1 MKKTL
6 LLAAMAVVS
15 LGSYAQKTV
24 NVETAGTLGTLLT
37 ETEQKELTQLT
48 IKGQLNSADVKI
60 LRAMTK
66 TKADRFKPGLV
77 GFGVLEDLDLSE
89 AVFVKDTKPYFSDDD
104 NMEDY
109 ATSPNAIGGY
119 MFFSSMTLKRFTP
132 PAGTV
137 SVGAGAFQDC
147 VNLEYFGSNTIAVYG
162 ASAFGGCEKLEPL
175 SLEPARA
182 IGASAFQ
189 KNLKI
194 TDVVLSDDLKSFSGN
209 AFTGCTALKNLKIG
223 KGITQL
229 DSYSFNGLPALETVE
244 LSENITEIYPNS
256 FNNCTAL
263 KSFTCHAKVVPTTP
277 NLSYATGPFEGVP
290 ATAVLYVPEESVDM
304 YKVALHW
311 KNFQHVEPIADSG
324 TGVVDVINWNEG
336 ESRWFNLQGVEVS
349 SPDNGLF
356 IEMRGGKTRKVLIRK

>member
-6 LLAAMAVVS
+6 IFAVMAAFS
-15 LGSYAQKTV
+15 LSVGAQKTV

-37 ETEQKELTQLT
+37 ETEQSELTKLIVT
-48 IKGQLNSADVKI
+48 GQLNSADVKV

-77 GFGVLEDLDLSE
+77 GFGVLEDLDLSG
-89 AVFVKDTKPYFSDDD
+89 AVFVKDTKPYFSDDE

-119 MFFSSMTLKRFTP
+119 MFFSSMTLKRFIP
-132 PAGTV
+132 PVGTV

-147 VNLEYFGSNTIAVYG
+147 VNLEYFGCNTIAVYG
-162 ASAFGGCEKLEPL
+162 ASAFGSCEKLEPL

-194 TDVVLSDDLKSFSGN
+194 TEVILSDDLKSLSGN
-209 AFTGCTALKNLKIG
+209 AFVGCTALKNLKIG
-223 KGITQL
+223 KGITEL

-244 LSENITEIYPNS
+244 LSENIQEIYPNS

-263 KSFTCHAKVVPTTP
+263 KSFTCHAKAVPTTP
-277 NLSYATGPFEGVP
+277 SLAYATGPFEGVP
-290 ATAVLYVPEESVDM
+290 STAVLYVPEESVGM

-311 KNFQHVEPIADSG
+311 KNFQSVEPIANSG
-324 TGVVDVINWNEG
+324 TGVVDVVAGVDGNV
-336 ESRWFNLQGVEVS
+336 RWFNLQGVEVAH
-349 SPDNGLF
+349 PDCGLYV
-356 IEMRGGKTRKVLIRK
+356 EVRDGKTRKVWVKK